1 LESIGKKIK
10 ALRKNRGLTL
20 QQVAAT
26 VGCTPSYL
34 SMVENDRLDPSTS
47 RLKQIAD
54 ALGSTI
60 VQLFPDQGRDDI
72 ILRNKDRQKVNVSG
86 SKLLFEIL
94 IHQGP
99 DKKMDARLATIYPGG
114 GSGGSYT
121 HPGEEFG
128 YVLKGTL
135 ELTVEDTTY
144 ALQKG
149 DTFYFH
155 SSRNHQFRNRG
166 EEEVEVLWVNHPPS
180 W

>member
-1 LESIGKKIK
+1 MESIGKKIK
-10 ALRKNRGLTL
+10 TLRKKKGFTL
-20 QQVAAT
+20 HQVAET

-34 SMVENDRLDPSTS
+34 SMVENDKLDPSTS

-72 ILRNKDRQKVNVSG
+72 VLRHKDRQKVNVSG

-94 IHQGP
+94 IHQRP

-128 YVLKGTL
+128 YILKGTL

-144 ALQKG
+144 TLQKG

-155 SSRNHQFRNRG
+155 STRNHRFRNRG
-166 EEEVEVLWVNHPPS
+166 EEEAAVLWVNHPPS

>member
-1 LESIGKKIK
+1 MESIGKKIRI
-10 ALRKNRGLTL
+10 LRKNRGLTL
-20 QQVAAT
+20 KKVSEL

-34 SMVENDRLDPSTS
+34 SMMENDKLDPSTS

-54 ALGSTI
+54 ALGSTV
-60 VQLFPDQGRDDI
+60 VQLFSDNSEDDI
-72 ILRNKDRQKVNVSG
+72 ILRYKDRQRVSVSG

-121 HPGEEFG
+121 HHGEEFG
-128 YVLKGTL
+128 FILKGTL
-135 ELTVEDTTY
+135 ELTVENTSY
-144 ALQKG
+144 ILQKG

-155 SSRNHQFRNRG
+155 STRSHGFQNHG
-166 EEEVEVLWVNHPPS
+166 DEEVEVLWVNHPPS

>member
-1 LESIGKKIK
+1 MESIGKKIR

-20 QQVAAT
+20 KEVAAL

-34 SMVENDRLDPSTS
+34 SMMENDKLDPSSS

-60 VQLFPDQGRDDI
+60 VQLFPDQGRDDM
-72 ILRNKDRQKVNVSG
+72 ILRAKDRQKVNVSG

-99 DKKMDARLATIYPGG
+99 DKKMDARLATVYPGG

-121 HPGEEFG
+121 HQGEEFG
-128 YVLKGTL
+128 FVLKGTL
-135 ELTVEDTTY
+135 ELTVEDKTY
-144 ALQKG
+144 TLEQG

-155 SSRNHQFRNRG
+155 STRSHRFQNKG
-166 EEEVEVLWVNHPPS
+166 SEPVEVLWVNHPPS

>member
-1 LESIGKKIK
+1 MESIGKKIK
-10 ALRKNRGLTL
+10 SLRKNRGLTL
-20 QQVAAT
+20 KQVAEV

-34 SMVENDRLDPSTS
+34 SMVENDKLDPSSS

-60 VQLFPDQGRDDI
+60 VQLFPDQGLDDI
-72 ILRNKDRQKVNVSG
+72 ILRHKDRQKVNVSG

-99 DKKMDARLATIYPGG
+99 DKKLDARLATIYPGG

-121 HPGEEFG
+121 HQGEEFG
-128 YVLKGTL
+128 FILKGTL
-135 ELTVEDTTY
+135 ELTVEDKSY
-144 ALQKG
+144 VLQKG

-155 SSRNHQFRNRG
+155 STRSHRFHNHGN
-166 EEEVEVLWVNHPPS
+166 EEVEVLWVNHPPS

>member
-1 LESIGKKIK
+1 LTSIGKRIK
-10 ALRKNRGLTL
+10 TMRGNRGLTL
-20 QQVAAT
+20 KKVAAV

-34 SMVENDRLDPSTS
+34 SMVENDKLDPSTS
-47 RLKQIAD
+47 RLKRIAD

-60 VQLFPDQGRDDI
+60 VQLFPDQGQDDI
-72 ILRNKDRQKVNVSG
+72 ILRHKDRQKVNVSG

-128 YVLKGTL
+128 YILKGTL
-135 ELTVEDTTY
+135 ELTVEDKTY
-144 ALQKG
+144 TLQKG

-155 SSRNHQFRNRG
+155 STRSHQFHNRG
-166 EEEVEVLWVNHPPS
+166 DEKVEVLWVNHPPS

>member
-1 LESIGKKIK
+1 MESIGAKIK
-10 ALRKNRGLTL
+10 ALRKNRGYTL
-20 QQVAAT
+20 KKVAES

-34 SMVENDRLDPSTS
+34 SMVENDKLDPSTS

-60 VQLFPDQGRDDI
+60 VQLFPDQGQDDI
-72 ILRNKDRQKVNVSG
+72 VLRFRDRQKVNVSG

-114 GSGGSYT
+114 GSGGNYT
-121 HPGEEFG
+121 HQGEEFG
-128 YVLKGTL
+128 YILKGTL
-135 ELTVEDTTY
+135 ELTVEGKTFT
-144 ALQKG
+144 LQRG

-155 SSRNHQFRNRG
+155 STRDHQFHNPG
-166 EEEVEVLWVNHPPS
+166 AEEVEVLWVNHPPS